1 MAGFLPGE
9 YNPNM
14 ELGGDNWFKSNGIDV
29 PPPSG
34 GGAQG
39 RGIFYPKG
47 QPNDPA
53 AQYAAGMA
61 AGQDMSWMTK
71 PGALT
76 TAGGGGYIDPSTGRM
91 VGGGT
96 GNTGVNGGIQ
106 AGPSGPDRDP
116 AHGGGISPDRDPA
129 HGRGVFYPKG
139 QPTNT
144 GVNGGGGGN
153 VRDQFIEKLKATWPQ
168 KAQDPNW
175 LNQQADYFV
184 QKAQSGETMGN
195 GQPAPLSYWMDR
207 ASGMGAS
214 GADSAETGQW
224 AGGDPSAS
232 SGNFSGN
239 ATNPYGDFSYQGL
252 GSLGQFNAPD
262 GSGTYQPF
270 GGVDAL
276 GNPTSVTANQITP
289 QQASTTQAGTQQ
301 ASTTQAGTQQV
312 SAQNATV
319 QQAQT
324 AQAQAIMASPAYAQ
338 AGPAVQAQMLANPEK
353 FGGVSE
359 ADMKADPS
367 YAFRLSQGQG
377 ALENNNAAR
386 GLSRTGGAY
395 KGLIDYG
402 QNAASQEYA
411 NVYGRKFNE
420 FNNAFAQNYQVGSTN
435 AANKLQSDTFN
446 SGQTQQNNQFN
457 ANAQTNA
464 NMTNAGAQ
472 NQVGLFNAGA
482 QNSTSQFNAGS
493 ANQASQFNAGSQ
505 NQSGQFNAGAYNN
518 AAQFNA
524 GSQNQAGQFNA
535 GAYNN
540 AAQFNAGAQNQTGQ
554 FNVGNNL
561 NAQGQNVS
569 NSLTAQG
576 QNNANQ
582 LAYQGQRYG
591 QASNTYGLNSAA
603 QNQAYNQA
611 LGTYGANLQGQN
623 QGYTQALGRYNANV
637 NAGLG
642 YGNLGVSQGQLGL
655 GYGNLG
661 LNTQGQNWRQG
672 FDYNNELWNRD
683 YKIQQAGNPNN
694 GGG

>member
-1 MAGFLPGE
+1 MAGYLPGE

-14 ELGGDNWFKSNGIDV
+14 EVGGDDWFKQNGIDV
-29 PPPSG
+29 TPPAGPEG
-34 GGAQG
+34 DPAHG
-39 RGIFYPKG
+39 RGIYYKKG
-47 QPNDPA
+47 NTGVNGEEDPA

-71 PGALT
+71 PGALK
-76 TAGGGGYIDPSTGRM
+76 TANGGGYIDPSTGRW

-96 GNTGVNGGIQ
+96 GNTGVNGGGIQ
-106 AGPSGPDRDP
+106 AGDGMG
-116 AHGGGISPDRDPA
+116 AGG
-129 HGRGVFYPKG
+129 
-139 QPTNT
+139 Q
-144 GVNGGGGGN
+144 N
-153 VRDQFIEKLKATWPQ
+153 VRDQFISKLKAAWPQ
-168 KAQDPNW
+168 KSQDPNW

-184 QKAQSGETMGN
+184 KKSQSGETMGN
-195 GQPAPLSYWMDR
+195 GQSAPLSYWMDR

-214 GADSAETGQW
+214 GGDAAETGQW
-224 AGGDPSAS
+224 AGGDRSAS
-232 SGNFSGN
+232 QGMSGN

-252 GSLGQFNAPD
+252 GSLGQFNAPP

-270 GGVDAL
+270 NSEVDAL
-276 GNPTSVTANQITP
+276 GNPTQVNAGQITP
-289 QQASTTQAGTQQ
+289 EQAQTQQAGTQGY
-301 ASTTQAGTQQV
+301 T
-312 SAQNATV
+312 AQNATT

-402 QNAASQEYA
+402 QNAASQEYQ
-411 NVYGRKFNE
+411 NVYNRKFGE
-420 FNNAFAQNYQVGSTN
+420 FNNAFAQNYQVGATN
-435 AANKLQSDTFN
+435 ASNKLQADTFN
-446 SGQTQQNNQFN
+446 SGQTQQTNLANAGFQNN
-457 ANAQTNA
+457 ANL
-464 NMTNAGAQ
+464 TNAGAQ
-472 NQVGLFNAGA
+472 NSMAQFNVGAQNDTSRFNAGST
-482 QNSTSQFNAGS
+482 NSANQFNAGS
-493 ANQASQFNAGSQ
+493 GNQAAQFGAGAYNNASQFNAGAM
-505 NQSGQFNAGAYNN
+505 NQGQ
-518 AAQFNA
+518 
-524 GSQNQAGQFNA
+524 
-535 GAYNN
+535 
-540 AAQFNAGAQNQTGQ
+540 Q

-569 NSLTAQG
+569 NSLTAQNA
-576 QNNANQ
+576 NNANR
-582 LAYQGQRYG
+582 LAYQGQNYG
-591 QASNTYGLNSAA
+591 QAANTYGVNQGA

-623 QGYTQALGRYNANV
+623 QGYTQALGGYNANV

-642 YGNLGVSQGQLGL
+642 YGNLGVSQGQLALGQNRFGL
-655 GYGNLG
+655 DS
-661 LNTQGQNWRQG
+661 QGQSWDQS
-672 FDYNNELWNRD
+672 FKFNNEEQRRKEYLAN
-683 YKIQQAGNPNN
+683 QGNPNN

>member
-34 GGAQG
+34 PEGDPAQG

-53 AQYAAGMA
+53 AQYAAGIA
-61 AGQDMSWMTK
+61 AGRDMSWMTK

-106 AGPSGPDRDP
+106 AGDMS
-116 AHGGGISPDRDPA
+116 AGG
-129 HGRGVFYPKG
+129 
-139 QPTNT
+139 Q
-144 GVNGGGGGN
+144 N
-153 VRDQFIEKLKATWPQ
+153 VRDQFISKLKAAWPQ

-184 QKAQSGETMGN
+184 QKSQSGETMGN
-195 GQPAPLSYWMDR
+195 GQKAPLSYWMDR

-224 AGGDPSAS
+224 AGGDPSSS

-289 QQASTTQAGTQQ
+289 QQ

-464 NMTNAGAQ
+464 NLTNAGAQ

-493 ANQASQFNAGSQ
+493 ANQAS
-505 NQSGQFNAGAYNN
+505 
-518 AAQFNA
+518 QFNA

-623 QGYTQALGRYNANV
+623 QGYQQALGSYNANV

-655 GYGNLG
+655 GYANYG
-661 LNTQGQNWRQG
+661 LSQNRFGADVQNQTWNQN
-672 FDYNNELWNRD
+672 FQQNNELWNRD